1 MKKVV
6 ACLIILLHMFVN
18 SYALCFTFKANPDS
32 YDGYATVLVYNDKSE
47 IRYANQFDLNDTKTL
62 MIDIPIDDETF
73 LIKSNVNVRE
83 GIVSDYVYISDSG
96 DDANDGMSA
105 NNPIKSLLRA
115 SEILDENQSLCVVG
129 TYSISGT
136 IQKFDRN
143 LKIMGLNS
151 ESYLNIGERL
161 LINCGLEIDKIK
173 ISGEPKIFANG
184 YTLIIGQG
192 ATSDSRMEVYGG
204 SDESDLT
211 GNTDIRLYG
220 GQYSHIY
227 GGGYYKKVYGKT
239 NITIG
244 GRCNPNDEIDDSM
257 PGVSKCYVFGG
268 SNCSDVIGG
277 GSAVVLEGD
286 ATVRAIYG
294 GSQ

>member
-173 ISGEPKIFANG
+173 ISGEPKI
-184 YTLIIGQG
+184 LQ
-192 ATSDSRMEVYGG
+192 
-204 SDESDLT
+204 
-211 GNTDIRLYG
+211 TDIL
-220 GQYSHIY
+220 
-227 GGGYYKKVYGKT
+227 
-239 NITIG
+239 
-244 GRCNPNDEIDDSM
+244 
-257 PGVSKCYVFGG
+257 
-268 SNCSDVIGG
+268 
-277 GSAVVLEGD
+277 LL
-286 ATVRAIYG
+286 
-294 GSQ
+294 

>member
-1 MKKVV
+1 MTK
-6 ACLIILLHMFVN
+6 
-18 SYALCFTFKANPDS
+18 NP
-32 YDGYATVLVYNDKSE
+32 E
-47 IRYANQFDLNDTKTL
+47 
-62 MIDIPIDDETF
+62 
-73 LIKSNVNVRE
+73 
-83 GIVSDYVYISDSG
+83 
-96 DDANDGMSA
+96 
-105 NNPIKSLLRA
+105 
-115 SEILDENQSLCVVG
+115 
-129 TYSISGT
+129 
-136 IQKFDRN
+136 
-143 LKIMGLNS
+143 
-151 ESYLNIGERL
+151 
-161 LINCGLEIDKIK
+161 
-173 ISGEPKIFANG
+173 IFANG
-184 YTLIIGQG
+184 YTLIIGEEV
-192 ATSDSRMEVYGG
+192 TSDSRMEVYGG

-294 GSQ
+294 GSQYGSCTKSDICIKRRESNGGVWRFENQKGVVGQQNYYAGRNSGKYFRGVGAK